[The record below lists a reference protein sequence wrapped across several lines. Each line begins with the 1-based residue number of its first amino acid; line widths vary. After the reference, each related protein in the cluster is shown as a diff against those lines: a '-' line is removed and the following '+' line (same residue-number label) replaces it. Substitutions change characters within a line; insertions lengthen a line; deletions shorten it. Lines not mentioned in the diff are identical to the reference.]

1 MGSFGDFILD
11 FWKANPPP
19 TSLSE
24 EFIRRWEINK
34 ELDAYDRETM
44 SDLALGGSYNAIVEL
59 GKPYLLVKKNGEQV
73 WLYCFAKDGGDG
85 QSFDE
90 LYIGLGPSISNYREY
105 NELIKMDNMEV
116 SMFLLNDVKMR
127 GMRSGK
133 PRYWSVFRDY
143 DVYEFTTQNLNIFL
157 NWSNS
162 PWVGK

>member
-1 MGSFGDFILD
+1 MGSLGDFILD

-24 EFIRRWEINK
+24 EFLRRWEINR
-34 ELDAYDRETM
+34 DGNDDYWETA
-44 SDLALGGSYNAIVEL
+44 SQLALGNAQKAIIEL
-59 GKPYLLVKKNGEQV
+59 GKPYLIVKKDSELV
-73 WLYCFAKDGGDG
+73 WIYCFVKDGGDG
-85 QSFDE
+85 QNFDE

-105 NELIKMDNMEV
+105 NELIKMDNVEA
-116 SMFLLNDVKMR
+116 SMFLLNDVKTR

-133 PRYWSVFRDY
+133 ARYLSVFRDY

-157 NWSNS
+157 NWGNS